1 MQSGTKQT
9 FQTSMAV
16 PDGPGGLPM
25 RGGRRVPVGTPGN
38 SSTVRG
44 SGMRGGGP
52 DRTGGTQMAI
62 VCATRASGR
71 VMQLVARKHHA
82 RAQRLDEI

>member
-1 MQSGTKQT
+1 
-9 FQTSMAV
+9 MAG
-16 PDGPGGLPM
+16 PGGPGGLPM
-25 RGGRRVPVGTPGN
+25 AVVCPSARQAT
-38 SSTVRG
+38 STVRG

-52 DRTGGTQMAI
+52 DRNGGTQMAI

>member
-1 MQSGTKQT
+1 MQSGAKQT
-9 FQTSMAV
+9 FQTSMA
-16 PDGPGGLPM
+16 GPGGLPM
-25 RGGRRVPVGTPGN
+25 RGGRGVPLGTPRN

-44 SGMRGGGP
+44 GGMRGGGP
-52 DRTGGTQMAI
+52 DRTGGAQMAI

>member
-1 MQSGTKQT
+1 
-9 FQTSMAV
+9 V
-16 PDGPGGLPM
+16 
-25 RGGRRVPVGTPGN
+25 VPVGTPGN

-44 SGMRGGGP
+44 GGMRGGGP